1 MDSIQRLVI
10 LLSACALGTS
20 PAAEDRE
27 PRLPTEIPVL
37 TKGDFIFFS
46 HAVFQKPTNEAEA
59 RVRQDRLDWIKRFR
73 ICLTNGYDNF
83 AGQDLQELH
92 AAGCELFVYR
102 WFNGYLR
109 SELLPDDAPSESKAY
124 YGQFSGM
131 VKLFRDIHAHPE
143 WLLNSERPI
152 QGGAR
157 NSRPISTTMPT
168 RSFERSIAHRSGAT
182 CRRRITMGSSS
193 TISAPGLCRRK
204 SSRCGRRNIRVS
216 RMMRPALEF
225 LKELREALGTKRIF
239 GNQAYRASEEFYDL
253 IDYDC
258 SESLATSFVWGKEAK
273 LFLEEESEK
282 TVRDTFYRPWDGPN
296 GYKEA
301 ARERLATVAKKPR
314 VRVCDINYLLPWR
327 VPTGRSAEVGGQ
339 SVPVFTQR
347 TDRPAIF
354 YGYAISK
361 LVGGY
366 TFASDW
372 YAEGY
377 GQDGV
382 YFLDLGEPIDKRY
395 VETPEAVARYYQNGF
410 VVVTRAA
417 GRVVF
422 QPDPKLLP
430 PTVTDVWDVYEGTG
444 STIGPVSTLSRS
456 TRPTILPRRATIP
469 AAAFTCTFKIPPGAE
484 PIAEVSLGRCRQWQ
498 AVHGPRISRLA
509 NATRMRIAGYSQYFS
524 APAGTTEPSG

>member
-1 MDSIQRLVI
+1 MRIDPRD
-10 LLSACALGTS
+10 LSEANYDGVFFDYIGSWALPEEIKQMWQTKH
-20 PAAEDRE
+20 
-27 PRLPTEIPVL
+27 PRRTY
-37 TKGDFIFFS
+37 D
-46 HAVFQKPTNEAEA
+46 EA
-59 RVRQDRLDWIKRFR
+59 
-73 ICLTNGYDNF
+73 
-83 AGQDLQELH
+83 
-92 AAGCELFVYR
+92 
-102 WFNGYLR
+102 
-109 SELLPDDAPSESKAY
+109 
-124 YGQFSGM
+124 
-131 VKLFRDIHAHPE
+131 
-143 WLLNSERPI
+143 
-152 QGGAR
+152 
-157 NSRPISTTMPT
+157 
-168 RSFERSIAHRSGAT
+168 
-182 CRRRITMGSSS
+182 
-193 TISAPGLCRRK
+193 SA
-204 SSRCGRRNIRVS
+204 
-216 RMMRPALEF
+216 EF

-282 TVRDTFYRPWDGPN
+282 TVRDTFYRPWDGSN

-327 VPTGRSAEVGGQ
+327 VPTGRSAEVGGR

-382 YFLDLGEPIDKRY
+382 YFLDLGEPLDKRY

-430 PTVTDVWDVYEGTG
+430 PTVTDVWDVYEEIRVRDWASQRAVTIDAAYYP
-444 STIGPVSTLSRS
+444 STQS
-456 TRPTILPRRATIP
+456 
-469 AAAFTCTFKIPPGAE
+469 
-484 PIAEVSLGRCRQWQ
+484 
-498 AVHGPRISRLA
+498 
-509 NATRMRIAGYSQYFS
+509 YY
-524 APAGTTEPSG
+524 PSGRVYMYFQDPARR